1 MPASRQPAPE
11 KRTKAESPQRK
22 NDARKKAE
30 ELAFLQDP
38 GPFDVIG
45 DVHGCLSE
53 LLLLMSALGYRVARQ
68 AGDFKVTPPDGRKLA
83 FVGDLANRGPATPGV
98 LRLVIGMVRA
108 DQAICVPGNQDVAL
122 AGALKGRNSKITQGV
137 MRSIEQLEAEAEVFR
152 AEVAEFLDGRAGH
165 YVLDGGNLVVAHAGL
180 KERLHGSGSAKARK
194 FALSG
199 QATGKID
206 AFGLP
211 VRYNWS
217 ADYRG
222 KALVVFGHTPVVTP
236 VWLNNTVN
244 IDTGCVYGGHL
255 TALRYP
261 ERETISVPARAVYY
275 PSRKRFL
282 PNSALAGSRN
292 PVNG

>member
-1 MPASRQPAPE
+1 MPLSAKGAPE
-11 KRTKAESPQRK
+11 PPKKAGKARRK
-22 NDARKKAE
+22 SSARRQAE
-30 ELAFLQDP
+30 ELSLVHEH

-53 LLLLMSALGYRVARQ
+53 LLLLMSALGYRVSRR
-68 AGDFKVTPPDGRKLA
+68 AGEFAVTPPSGRKLA

-108 DQAICVPGNQDVAL
+108 GQAVCVPGNQDVVLARAL
-122 AGALKGRNSKITQGV
+122 QGRELKVTQGV
-137 MRSIEQLEAEAEVFR
+137 MRSIEQLSAEPEEFR

-165 YVLDGGNLVVAHAGL
+165 YVLDNGNLLIAHAGL

-199 QATGKID
+199 QNTGKTD
-206 AFGLP
+206 QFGAP

-222 KALVVFGHTPVVTP
+222 KALVVYGHTPVEQP
-236 VWLNNTVN
+236 AWLNNTVN

-261 ERETISVPARAVYY
+261 ERETVSIPARAVYY

-282 PNSALAGSRN
+282 PNRGSRRAET
-292 PVNG
+292 P

>member
-1 MPASRQPAPE
+1 MPASRQPAPK
-11 KRTKAESPQRK
+11 KRKKAESPRGK
-22 NDARKKAE
+22 NAARKQAE
-30 ELAFLQDP
+30 ELAFFEEP

-53 LLLLMSALGYRVARQ
+53 LLLLMSALGYRVFRQ
-68 AGDFKVTPPDGRKLA
+68 AGDFNVTLPEGRKLA

-98 LRLVIGMVRA
+98 LRLVMGMVRA
-108 DQAICVPGNQDVAL
+108 GQAVCVPGNQDVVL
-122 AGALKGRNSKITQGV
+122 ARALKGRDPKGTRGV
-137 MRSIEQLEAEAEVFR
+137 LRSLQQLDAEPEEFR

-165 YVLDGGNLVVAHAGL
+165 YVLDGGNLVIAHAGL

-199 QATGKID
+199 QNTGKTD
-206 AFGLP
+206 EFGLP

-222 KALVVFGHTPVVTP
+222 KALVAYGHTPVAEP

-244 IDTGCVYGGHL
+244 LDTGCVYGGHL

-261 ERETISVPARAVYY
+261 ERQTVSIPAKAIYY

-282 PNSALAGSRN
+282 PNPTLAAKQNAGT
-292 PVNG
+292 G